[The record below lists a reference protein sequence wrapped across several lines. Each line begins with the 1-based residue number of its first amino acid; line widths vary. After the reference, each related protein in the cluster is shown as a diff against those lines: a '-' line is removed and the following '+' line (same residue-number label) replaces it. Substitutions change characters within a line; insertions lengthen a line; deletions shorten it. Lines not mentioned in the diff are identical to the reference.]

1 MGKYSYKKAS
11 TGGFDRQYI
20 KDYNQ
25 NLEDIGNDM
34 LDLSNGLNRH
44 KTAEH
49 AHTSEQITHESG
61 LNVGQE
67 IEVAKKRF
75 RNLVLNVDGTN
86 VKEVVDARVSRDGT
100 IYPTL
105 RDRLDADGKLVDN
118 VKDDLIA
125 RISFKNALTYGAD
138 PTGEMPSAAAI
149 QSALDE
155 IHSEGGGWLVIPGGT
170 YLIEKRM
177 IIYENTRVTMAADC
191 VLLRGWSGGFFANG
205 TPTDNFTGY
214 SGRGNIVIEGGV
226 LDGNYLK
233 IEAYKTNSMDSI
245 IIGHAR
251 NIVIDNVTFKDVI
264 TDHAIDA
271 NGCDGLQIINCQ
283 FIGFIDT
290 SGTRPFSEAI
300 QLGEFTKFGVNIFGK
315 YDSTPNTNVYIAHN
329 YFGKS
334 DLLGGWGC
342 AVGNHYAV
350 YDVFQTNITIF
361 DNTIEDCGFAGVH
374 TFKWGEVKIINNVF
388 RRNRECVRISQ
399 VSGGIESSINS
410 SGVQM
415 NRPQNA
421 QNILI
426 QGNDFYDYTSFGVVT
441 YGQIYNKEA
450 AWSDG
455 IRILGNYFKLWEKDI
470 GSYDDEQAIKL
481 VYGRN
486 IFISDNRIF
495 GGRRGVWV
503 EGCFNTFISNN
514 YISCVDTE
522 AVYVA
527 ESRDTSST
535 ITKSA
540 HLSIDGNEINTVG
553 RNGIYVQNCDNFD
566 VRNNNIFNTN
576 IEQGSKDR
584 GGVFVEKAYDGQIEG
599 NRIRGVEKIF
609 AVLVLSTATEV
620 NVFNTKGTGRV
631 IVEGDSNFNGYYGTT
646 QNDYIRK
653 ISTKS
658 SS

>member
-1 MGKYSYKKAS
+1 MPKYPYRKAGS
-11 TGGFDRQYI
+11 AWDRVFRNNH
-20 KDYNQ
+20 NQ
-25 NLEDIGNDM
+25 NLDDIADDIKG
-34 LDLSNGLNRH
+34 SYGEIASH
-44 KTAEH
+44 KNAKV
-49 AHTSEQITHESG
+49 AHTSDQIAHSSG
-61 LNVGQE
+61 LTVAQE
-67 IEVAKKRF
+67 IEVEKARI
-75 RNLVLNVDGTN
+75 RNLVLNADGTN

-105 RDRLDADGKLVDN
+105 RDRLDADGQTVDN

-125 RISFKNALTYGAD
+125 RISFKNALSFGAD

-177 IIYENTRVTMAADC
+177 TIYENTRVTMANNC

-205 TPTDNFTGY
+205 TPTDNFSGY

-226 LDGNYLK
+226 LDGNYEN
-233 IEAYKTNSMDSI
+233 IETYKTNSMDGI
-245 IIGHAR
+245 ILGHAR
-251 NIVIDNVTFKDVI
+251 NITIDNVTFKDVI

-271 NGCDGLQIINCQ
+271 NGCNGLRITNCR
-283 FIGFIDT
+283 FIGFIDK
-290 SGTRPFSEAI
+290 SGQRSFSEAI
-300 QLGEFTKFGVNIFGK
+300 QLGEFTQSGVNIFGG
-315 YDSTPNTNVYIAHN
+315 YDGTPNTNVYIAHN
-329 YFGKS
+329 YFGQS

-342 AVGNHYAV
+342 AIGNHYAV

-361 DNTIEDCGFAGVH
+361 DNTIEDCGFAGVR

-388 RRNRECVRISQ
+388 RRNRECIRISQ
-399 VSGGIESSINS
+399 VSGGIESSKTA

-426 QGNDFYDYTSFGVVT
+426 QGNDFYEYTVCGVVT
-441 YGQIYNKEA
+441 YGQIYNKEV

-455 IRILGNYFKLWEKDI
+455 IRIFGNYFKLREKDI
-470 GSYDDEQAIKL
+470 GSYGNEQAIQI

-486 IFISDNRIF
+486 VFISDNRIF
-495 GGRRGVWV
+495 GGRRGIWV
-503 EGCFNTFISNN
+503 EGCFNTFISKN

-527 ESRDTSST
+527 KSRD
-535 ITKSA
+535 KSA
-540 HLSIDGNEINTVG
+540 TIAKSTHLSIDGNEINTIG

-576 IEQGSKDR
+576 IEQDSSKDR
-584 GGVFVEKAYDGQIEG
+584 GGVFVESSYDGRIEG

-631 IVEGDSNFNGYYGTT
+631 IVQGDSNLNGYFGTT

-653 ISTKS
+653 VSTKS